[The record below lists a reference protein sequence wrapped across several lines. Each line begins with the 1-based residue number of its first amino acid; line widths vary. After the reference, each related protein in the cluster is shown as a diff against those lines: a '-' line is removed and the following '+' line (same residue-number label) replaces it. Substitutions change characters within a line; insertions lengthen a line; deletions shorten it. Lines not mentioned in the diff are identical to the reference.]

1 MIDFPFVLPKSLH
14 SFLETF
20 PNDPAKTTDRLEQQL
35 KKRGYDAVGYFL
47 LSWFYI
53 QQENKVKAIENA
65 LIAKTYAP
73 GSPFLEYVH
82 YFFVHPDQFAA
93 SIPTNVHRDS
103 NKQRKS
109 VSVTNFLID
118 LESLIS
124 KLSQVES
131 HKITVHQDKMEGFD
145 ESVDLSQASI
155 DIDDIA
161 TETLAKIHA
170 LQGHKIN
177 AIEIYKRLIKKDPSK
192 KTYYEEQISG
202 LEAN

>member
-1 MIDFPFVLPKSLH
+1 MMNFPFVLPKSLH
-14 SFLETF
+14 SYLETF

-65 LIAKTYAP
+65 LIAKTFAP

-82 YFFVHPDQFAA
+82 YFFVHPDQFEAN
-93 SIPTNVHRDS
+93 IPQNVHRDS
-103 NKQRKS
+103 KKRNKS
-109 VSVTNFLID
+109 ISAANFLLD

-131 HKITVHQDKMEGFD
+131 HKITIHQEKMEEIGD
-145 ESVDLSQASI
+145 SIDLSQVSI

-161 TETLAKIHA
+161 SETLAKIHA
-170 LQGHKIN
+170 LQGHKVEAIN
-177 AIEIYKRLIKKDPSK
+177 IYRRLIIKEPSK
-192 KTYYEEQISG
+192 KAHFESQIALLEE
-202 LEAN
+202 N

>member
-1 MIDFPFVLPKSLH
+1 MMNFPFVLPKSLH
-14 SFLETF
+14 SYLETF

-65 LIAKTYAP
+65 LIAKTFAP

-82 YFFVHPDQFAA
+82 YFFVHPDQFEAN
-93 SIPTNVHRDS
+93 IPQNVHRDS
-103 NKQRKS
+103 KKRNKS
-109 VSVTNFLID
+109 ISAANFLLD

-124 KLSQVES
+124 NLSQVES
-131 HKITVHQDKMEGFD
+131 HKITIHQEKMEEIGD
-145 ESVDLSQASI
+145 SIDLSQVSI

-170 LQGHKIN
+170 LQGHKVEAIN
-177 AIEIYKRLIKKDPSK
+177 IYRRLIIKEPSK
-192 KTYYEEQISG
+192 KAHFESQIALLEE
-202 LEAN
+202 N